1 MCVTLLDSND
11 WTVAGLC
18 LVISSW
24 ENPIYVSHSS
34 LFTHDFHGWSD
45 LHLTLWLPLS
55 SPPFQSSP
63 PPTAIIHI
71 FAKNHY
77 IQQRE
82 EILANR
88 ARQKQHLEK
97 LMAEAHQ
104 KLSDHKS
111 GRKPLT
117 EEDLA
122 EWEKKYHIYQR
133 KLDTMEGDMDE
144 REVERIQKREELR
157 HHRDEERR
165 RRRQQEEEEL

>member
-1 MCVTLLDSND
+1 M
-11 WTVAGLC
+11 
-18 LVISSW
+18 
-24 ENPIYVSHSS
+24 
-34 LFTHDFHGWSD
+34 
-45 LHLTLWLPLS
+45 
-55 SPPFQSSP
+55 
-63 PPTAIIHI
+63 
-71 FAKNHY
+71 
-77 IQQRE
+77 
-82 EILANR
+82 ANR